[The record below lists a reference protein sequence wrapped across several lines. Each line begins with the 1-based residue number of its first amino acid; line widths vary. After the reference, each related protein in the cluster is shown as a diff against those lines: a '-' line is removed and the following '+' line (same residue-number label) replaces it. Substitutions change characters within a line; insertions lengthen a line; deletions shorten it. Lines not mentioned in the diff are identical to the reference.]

1 MYMSGEADADCA
13 GGILS
18 ENRGCDGGNA
28 GLGFPLPHI
37 VGIALFVHLS
47 EHLGD
52 AFAPLLG

>member
-1 MYMSGEADADCA
+1 MSGEADADCA